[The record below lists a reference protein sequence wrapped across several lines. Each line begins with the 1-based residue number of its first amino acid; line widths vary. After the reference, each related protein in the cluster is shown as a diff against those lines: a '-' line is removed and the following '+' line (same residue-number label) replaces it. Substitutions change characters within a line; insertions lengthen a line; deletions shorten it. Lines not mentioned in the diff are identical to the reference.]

1 APSSMGFM
9 GMR

>member
-1 APSSMGFM
+1 APSGFM

>member
-1 APSSMGFM
+1 APSMGFM